1 MIEKDEFSTLYEEAL
16 ERVMERGKD
25 GNDLTEVF
33 AEMMAEERRLKWAR
47 EVIEKAHQERSNKDD
62 Q

>member
-16 ERVMERGKD
+16 ERVMERGMD
-25 GNDLTEVF
+25 GNDLTDVF
-33 AEMMAEERRLKWAR
+33 AEIVNERRKLK
-47 EVIEKAHQERSNKDD
+47 ETKELIEKFHQERSNEND